1 MPKFVHTLHAA
12 VGALSL
18 AALAACSNPTGGDR
32 VPVAF
37 TPIALHLAGTPP
49 FAAGSS
55 AAGTV
60 TIYGTYGRGGC
71 DIENAT
77 ARLDGNLLVFRLAL
91 QHNTQTG
98 CPDILQLSSYR
109 ADVTTLAPG
118 TYHVRVE
125 HAGTADVADPGQ
137 NAAPL
142 GNGVRLETDVVVQ

>member
-1 MPKFVHTLHAA
+1 MTKFVHTLRAA

-18 AALAACSNPTGGDR
+18 AALAACSDTTGGDG
-32 VPVAF
+32 VPVTF
-37 TPIALHLAGTPP
+37 TRIALHLAGTPA

-71 DIENAT
+71 DLENAT
-77 ARLDGNLLVFRLAL
+77 ARLDGNLLVFRLELKTHTEAS
-91 QHNTQTG
+91 

-125 HAGTADVADPGQ
+125 HAGMVDATDPGQ
-137 NAAPL
+137 NATPL
-142 GNGVRLETDVVVQ
+142 GDGVRLEMDVVVQ